1 MLDGG
6 TTEPQAVKAYSILR
20 VILNTAVKEDELIR
34 QNPCRIPG
42 YDRYRIPERPVATV
56 AQVLALA
63 GRMPPR
69 FSALVI
75 VAAVSGLRW
84 GELAE
89 RGQGEA
95 GGAQAA
101 KGTKPKRPAR
111 EAASDGTAGA
121 TGTPTARKTKEG

>member
-1 MLDGG
+1 M
-6 TTEPQAVKAYSILR
+6 
-20 VILNTAVKEDELIR
+20 ILNTAVKEDELIR

-75 VAAVSGLRW
+75 VAAFPGAQ
-84 GELAE
+84 LAE

-95 GGAQAA
+95 GGAQ
-101 KGTKPKRPAR
+101 GGQGH
-111 EAASDGTAGA
+111 EAEA
-121 TGTPTARKTKEG
+121 TGT